1 MSAGVLSG
9 LQNQYEGLGASWVG
23 SIPTHSR
30 HATYLKKNSVEM
42 EGEEG
47 CECPFMVLTPGKRL
61 SKKRRIV

>member
-30 HATYLKKNSVEM
+30 HYYLSGMK
-42 EGEEG
+42 GEKG
-47 CECPFMVLTPGKRL
+47 AG
-61 SKKRRIV
+61 SKKIYSHQENV